1 MLTLEVFIGTISTL
15 AVLATGAFFWILS
28 EIRSERQERRSERES
43 DRKQWQAARDE
54 DQRLWQ
60 TAREEDRRL
69 WQTAREEDQKRWQA
83 AREEDQKRW
92 QTAREEDQRERRAD
106 TQRILEAI
114 YFHRHDPNTGQLA
127 FYPPTPAPPAAD

>member
-15 AVLATGAFFWILS
+15 AVLAAGAFFWILS
-28 EIRSERQERRSERES
+28 EIRSERQERRSEREA
-43 DRKQWQAARDE
+43 DRKRQQAE
-54 DQRLWQ
+54 
-60 TAREEDRRL
+60 REEDRR
-69 WQTAREEDQKRWQA
+69 Q
-83 AREEDQKRW
+83 W

-114 YFHRHDPNTGQLA
+114 YFHRHDPNTGQSV